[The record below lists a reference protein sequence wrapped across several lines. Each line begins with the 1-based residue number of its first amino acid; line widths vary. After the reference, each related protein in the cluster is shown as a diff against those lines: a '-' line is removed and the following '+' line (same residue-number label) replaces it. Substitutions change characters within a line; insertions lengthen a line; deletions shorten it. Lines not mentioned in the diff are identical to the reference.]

1 MCWNPWSTHN
11 SCTHLRPI
19 FNVQDM
25 YAYLFVA
32 GAFQDMKNP
41 KIKNM
46 TPCRNGVDAS
56 IGTTRRRIPANG
68 TPTPEL
74 ICDSMMRPEFGIGRD
89 KISPIFPP
97 KRPPTEVAT
106 EKTPKSMAVVG
117 CEKPVSSSH
126 MGTKAS
132 AAQGKVPA
140 TPWATMI
147 WNVRILHTCF
157 ASTSMALRPSNMP
170 FKPFSS
176 LSSHQKPCPICQ
188 DLQRPYS
195 LSVLCTLGLKY
206 SHSYSFKL
214 WI

>member
-1 MCWNPWSTHN
+1 M
-11 SCTHLRPI
+11 
-19 FNVQDM
+19 
-25 YAYLFVA
+25 
-32 GAFQDMKNP
+32 
-41 KIKNM
+41 KNM

-68 TPTPEL
+68 TPRPEL
-74 ICDSMMRPEFGIGRD
+74 ICDSMMRPEFGIGLD

-106 EKTPKSMAVVG
+106 EKTPRSMAVVG

-157 ASTSMALRPSNMP
+157 ASTSMALRPSNIP
-170 FKPFSS
+170 FNPFSPL
-176 LSSHQKPCPICQ
+176 LSHKNPPPICQ
-188 DLQRPYS
+188 DLQRAYA
-195 LSVLCTLGLKY
+195 LSVFMHFRSEIFSSLFFQAIDLAPHYPIGPIHQPIKLSCKVKLCGD
-206 SHSYSFKL
+206 
-214 WI
+214 